1 MNDFFQAQDDARRKT
16 HWYLVLFAIC
26 VSAIVSAVYFAVAF
40 GFRLHGQLSEPPF
53 EVDWFTPER
62 VVVTVCAT
70 LFVIAVA
77 SLTKYAQLARG
88 GKHVCESVGARRVDP
103 TTQNR
108 LERRLLNVVEEMSIA
123 SGVPMPAVHVLDGET
138 AINAFAAGYE
148 IDRAALAVTKG
159 ALEQLDRDELQ
170 AVVAHEFSHILN
182 GDMRLN
188 TRLIA
193 ALHGILI
200 LTIVGRGIRG
210 WLFPSWGGGSG
221 GSSSSSSSGSGRIWT
236 SSSSSSSGGSSSK
249 GKGNAGAIILAII
262 VVIILITI
270 IGAIGAFF
278 ARLIQAAVCRQR
290 EMLADAAAVQ
300 FTRQPLILA
309 NALKRV
315 SGLGSRLQIP
325 AASSMAHLC
334 FAQGI
339 KSWRAT
345 HPPIEQRIRQHDP
358 HWDGQSPPE
367 RVQMLSGK
375 TDHPPAGLLQVA
387 GLLQQPS
394 LDYAHSLLTSLPEPI
409 TLALHDS
416 TRAVGLVLL
425 LLLEENPQARAGKWS
440 AMQSALP
447 PEVLQTAHELAPFMA
462 GLGPA
467 VRLPLIEL
475 LLPTLRTLPE
485 RSQEMLLTAVD
496 RAVAADQRTDLFEF
510 IVQRILRHGLGPT
523 YTETARQPHLP
534 APSARELV
542 SASVVVLSAIVR
554 SGQGDADHRQSILS
568 KASFDAGYD
577 PPLALDRAP
586 EGEFSALHAALDAL
600 RRAGLPERRRFL
612 DACERA
618 ICADGHVKLAEAEL
632 FRAVALTLG
641 VPIPPVTRRS

>member
-1 MNDFFQAQDDARRKT
+1 LKNFFQAQDDARRKT
-16 HWYLVLFAIC
+16 HWYLVLFAMC
-26 VSAIVSAVYFAVAF
+26 LLAIVTAVYFAVAF
-40 GFRLHGQLSEPPF
+40 GFRIYGQLAEPPV
-53 EVDWFTPER
+53 EVEWFTFER
-62 VVVTVCAT
+62 VVTTVSIT
-70 LFVIAVA
+70 LFVIFVA
-77 SLTKYAQLARG
+77 GLTKYAQLARG

-138 AINAFAAGYE
+138 GINAFAAGYE
-148 IDRAALAVTKG
+148 IDRAALAVTQG

-193 ALHGILI
+193 ALHGILV
-200 LTIVGRGIRG
+200 LTIVARGIRG
-210 WLFPSWGGGSG
+210 WMFSGSSSS
-221 GSSSSSSSGSGRIWT
+221 GSSSSSSSSGRIWT
-236 SSSSSSSGGSSSK
+236 SSSSSSSGSSSR
-249 GKGNAGAIILAII
+249 GKSSGNAGAIILAII
-262 VVIILITI
+262 VVIILVTI

-290 EMLADAAAVQ
+290 ELLADAAAVQ

-315 SGLGSRLQIP
+315 SDLGSRLQIP

-334 FAQGI
+334 FAQGV

-345 HPPIEQRIRQHDP
+345 HPPLEQRIRYQDP
-358 HWDGQSPPE
+358 HWDGKAPPE
-367 RVQMLSGK
+367 RVQMLSGLAER
-375 TDHPPAGLLQVA
+375 PAPGLLQVA

-394 LDYAHSLLTSLPEPI
+394 LDYAHALLTSLPEPI
-409 TLALHDS
+409 TLALHDP

-425 LLLEENPQARAGKWS
+425 LLLEEDPESRTGKWS
-440 AMQSALP
+440 AMQGMLP
-447 PEVLQTAHELAPFMA
+447 AEVFQTAHQLAPFVSQ
-462 GLGPA
+462 LGPP
-467 VRLPLIEL
+467 VRLPLLEL
-475 LLPTLRTLPE
+475 VLPTLRTLP
-485 RSQEMLLTAVD
+485 QQAQQQLLHAVD

-510 IVQRILRHGLGPT
+510 IAQRLLRQGLGPT
-523 YTETARQPHLP
+523 YTETARQPHLR
-534 APSARELV
+534 APSGPELV
-542 SASVVVLSAIVR
+542 AASVVVLSAIVR
-554 SGQGDADHRQSILS
+554 SGQGNDDHRKSIVA

-586 EGEFSALHAALDAL
+586 DGEFSAVHAALDVL
-600 RRAGLPERRRFL
+600 RRAALNERRRFL

-618 ICADGHVKLAEAEL
+618 ICADGQVKLAEAEL
-632 FRAVALTLG
+632 FRAIALTLG
-641 VPIPPVTRRS
+641 VPIPPVAAR

>member
-1 MNDFFQAQDDARRKT
+1 MTDFFQAQDDARRKT
-16 HWYLVLFAIC
+16 HWFLVLFAIC
-26 VSAIVSAVYFAVAF
+26 LLAIVSAVYFAVSF
-40 GFRLHGQLSEPPF
+40 GFRIHGQFSAPPF
-53 EVDWFTPER
+53 EVEWFTLDR
-62 VVVTVCAT
+62 VVVTVCTT
-70 LFVIAVA
+70 LFVILVA
-77 SLTKYAQLARG
+77 GLTKYAQLARG
-88 GKHVCESVGARRVDP
+88 GQHVCESVGARRVDP

-108 LERRLLNVVEEMSIA
+108 LERRLMNVVEEMSIA
-123 SGVPMPAVHVLDGET
+123 SGVPMPAVHVLDGEA

-148 IDRAALAVTKG
+148 IDRAALAVTRG

-200 LTIVGRGIRG
+200 LTIVGRGIRV
-210 WLFPSWGGGSG
+210 WMFS
-221 GSSSSSSSGSGRIWT
+221 GSSSGDSSSSSGSGRIWT
-236 SSSSSSSGGSSSK
+236 SSSSSSSSGSSSR
-249 GKGNAGAIILAII
+249 GKGSGNAAAILLAIV
-262 VVIILITI
+262 VVIVLITI

-290 EMLADAAAVQ
+290 ELLADAAAIQ
-300 FTRQPLILA
+300 FTRQPAILA

-315 SGLGSRLQIP
+315 SDLGSRLQIP

-345 HPPIEQRIRQHDP
+345 HPPIEQRIRMHDP
-358 HWDGQSPPE
+358 HWDGQAPPE

-375 TDHPPAGLLQVA
+375 AEHPTAGLLQVA

-394 LDYAHSLLTSLPEPI
+394 LDYAHSLLGSLPQPV
-409 TLALHDS
+409 TLALHDP
-416 TRAVGLVLL
+416 TRAVGLMLL
-425 LLLEENPQARAGKWS
+425 LLLEENPEARAGKWS
-440 AMQSALP
+440 AMQAALP
-447 PEVLQTAHELAPFMA
+447 PEVLQTAYELSPCLS

-475 LLPTLRTLPE
+475 LLPTLRTLPG
-485 RSQEMLLTAVD
+485 RSQEMLLNAVD

-510 IVQRILRHGLGPT
+510 IVQRLLRHGLGPAH
-523 YTETARQPHLP
+523 TETARQPRLP

-542 SASVVVLSAIVR
+542 SASVVVLSVIVR
-554 SGQGDADHRQSILS
+554 SGQGEPGHRASVMTR
-568 KASFDAGYD
+568 ASFDAGYD

-586 EGEFSALHAALDAL
+586 EGEFSAVHAALDAL
-600 RRAGLPERRRFL
+600 RRASLSERRRFL

-618 ICADGHVKLAEAEL
+618 ICADGKVKLEEAEL
-632 FRAVALTLG
+632 FRAIALTLG
-641 VPIPPVTRRS
+641 VPIPPVTPR

>member
-1 MNDFFQAQDDARRKT
+1 MTDFFQAQDDARRKT
-16 HWYLVLFAIC
+16 HWYLALFALC
-26 VSAIVSAVYFAVAF
+26 LLAILSAVYAAVAF
-40 GFRLHGQLSEPPF
+40 GFRLHGQLSEPPL
-53 EVDWFTPER
+53 EVEWFTPER
-62 VVVTVCAT
+62 LVVTVCTT
-70 LFVIAVA
+70 LFVIVVA
-77 SLTKYAQLARG
+77 GLAKYAQLARG

-108 LERRLLNVVEEMSIA
+108 LERRLMNVVEEMSIA

-148 IDRAALAVTKG
+148 IDRAALAVTRG

-170 AVVAHEFSHILN
+170 AVIAHEFSHILN

-210 WLFPSWGGGSG
+210 WVFSG
-221 GSSSSSSSGSGRIWT
+221 GSSSGSSSSSSGSGRIWT
-236 SSSSSSSGGSSSK
+236 SSSASSSGSSSK
-249 GKGNAGAIILAII
+249 GKGNAGAIIIAII

-290 EMLADAAAVQ
+290 ELLADAAAVQ
-300 FTRQPLILA
+300 FTRQPAILA

-345 HPPIEQRIRQHDP
+345 HPPIEERVRQYDP
-358 HWDGQSPPE
+358 NWDGNAPPE
-367 RVQMLSGK
+367 RVQMLSGQA
-375 TDHPPAGLLQVA
+375 DHPPHGLLQVA

-394 LDYAHSLLTSLPEPI
+394 LDYAHSLLTSLPEPV
-409 TLALHDS
+409 TRALHDP

-425 LLLEENPQARAGKWS
+425 LLLEENPGARAGKWT
-440 AMQSALP
+440 AMQEVLP
-447 PEVLQTAHELAPFMA
+447 SEVLQTAYELSPCLA
-462 GLGPA
+462 GLGPE
-467 VRLPLIEL
+467 VRLPLMEL
-475 LLPTLRTLPE
+475 ALPTLRTLPE
-485 RSQEMLLTAVD
+485 RSQQTLLHAVD
-496 RAVAADQRTDLFEF
+496 RAVGADQRTDLFEF
-510 IVQRILRHGLGPT
+510 IVQRLLRQGLGPA
-523 YTETARQPHLP
+523 YTETARQPQLR
-534 APSARELV
+534 APSATELL
-542 SASVVVLSAIVR
+542 SASVVVLSAVVR
-554 SGQGDADHRQSILS
+554 SGQGDEDHRKSVLAR
-568 KASFDAGYD
+568 ASFDAGYD
-577 PPLALDRAP
+577 PPLTLDRAP
-586 EGEFSALHAALDAL
+586 EAEFSAVHAALDAL

-618 ICADGHVKLAEAEL
+618 ICADGKVKLQEAEL
-632 FRAVALTLG
+632 FRAIALTLG
-641 VPIPPVTRRS
+641 VPIPPVTPR